1 MYQEPVAGYFTSIM
15 FVLTNSLRKLS
26 LLKDPLQKELN
37 DFFHKH
43 DDAKGLLTQNR
54 VA

>member
-1 MYQEPVAGYFTSIM
+1 M
-15 FVLTNSLRKLS
+15 FVLTDSLHKLS
-26 LLKDPLQKELN
+26 LLKDPLHEHILPKDPLQKELK